1 MSVPGPYERDSF
13 HPPALFTYQ
22 MKINFCIYAKLFQLS
37 LPYGIYVL
45 SWNDLRFTI
54 CDLRMRFSRNP
65 YFTFQIYLDSLV
77 IIRASDDWNF

>member
-1 MSVPGPYERDSF
+1 MSAPGPYERDSF

-45 SWNDLRFTI
+45 SWNDLRFTYA
-54 CDLRMRFSRNP
+54 LFQKPLLYVSNLLGQLGHNP
-65 YFTFQIYLDSLV
+65 
-77 IIRASDDWNF
+77 RK